1 MNEINESM
9 SRKEKYMT
17 PNLQGKS
24 KLVNKLNA
32 AAYGNSQPKSSSNNA
47 PYFHERNT
55 MGKSRVWIP
64 QYAYVSIYYMSLII
78 LTLCVCV

>member
-9 SRKEKYMT
+9 SRKDKYMT

-32 AAYGNSQPKSSSNNA
+32 AAYGASNKANSNA
-47 PYFHERNT
+47 PYFHERNA
-55 MGKSRVWIP
+55 GNSKNR
-64 QYAYVSIYYMSLII
+64 A
-78 LTLCVCV
+78 

>member
-9 SRKEKYMT
+9 SRKDNNKYMT
-17 PNLQGKS
+17 PNIQGKS

-32 AAYGNSQPKSSSNNA
+32 AAYGNSQPKSNNA

-55 MGKSRVWIP
+55 MG
-64 QYAYVSIYYMSLII
+64 
-78 LTLCVCV
+78 